1 MLGILA
7 SWGFLDFGS
16 GRPYRT
22 TGSRFRASVAVER
35 HHFCRIGTSSKMRD
49 YYDILGVS
57 PDAGADEIKRAYRQL
72 ARRYHPD
79 ISGDDRGALF
89 LEVSRAYRTLRD
101 PHQRRSYDASVSESP
116 VPTGRADWFA
126 DEIAIDFPSVSSVLD
141 RMRHAFFGGESG
153 DVLSAEIVL
162 TPEEAFWG
170 TFVPIQVPLRRT
182 CQCCGGRGEVWSD
195 WCRPCAGDGDVAADH
210 EMRMRVPAGVREG
223 TRFRFSVTP
232 PGAPPTLVEVRI
244 SIR

>member
-1 MLGILA
+1 MPERQ
-7 SWGFLDFGS
+7 
-16 GRPYRT
+16 GRPWLVGGLPRRS
-22 TGSRFRASVAVER
+22 GKAKVRREGGR

-49 YYDILGVS
+49 YYDVLGVT

-89 LEVSRAYRTLRD
+89 LEVSRACHTLRD
-101 PHQRRSYDASVSESP
+101 PHQRRSYDASVSEGP
-116 VPTGRADWFA
+116 ARTTGRADWFA

-223 TRFRFSVTP
+223 TRFRFSVMP